1 MSIEWTPATHRFP
14 FDVCTKR
21 AYTKVVGFEWDEEN
35 KAGINFRK
43 HGVRMPE
50 AIPVF
55 DDPYAITIADEESDP
70 DKQRFITLGRGAAGR
85 LLVVVYTWLGKN
97 IRIISVRPAEAH
109 EREEYEAER

>member
-1 MSIEWTPATHRFP
+1 
-14 FDVCTKR
+14 
-21 AYTKVVGFEWDEEN
+21 
-35 KAGINFRK
+35 
-43 HGVRMPE
+43 MPE

-70 DKQRFITLGRGAAGR
+70 DEQRFITLGMGAAGR
-85 LLVVVYTWLGKN
+85 LLVVVYTWRGKN

>member
-1 MSIEWTPATHRFP
+1 MAAVSIEWTPATHRFP
-14 FDVCTKR
+14 FDVCTNC
-21 AYTKVVGFEWDEEN
+21 AYTKIVGFEWDEEN

-70 DKQRFITLGRGAAGR
+70 DEQRFITLGMGAAGR
-85 LLVVVYTWLGKN
+85 LLVVVY
-97 IRIISVRPAEAH
+97 A
-109 EREEYEAER
+109 

>member
-1 MSIEWTPATHRFP
+1 MA
-14 FDVCTKR
+14 
-21 AYTKVVGFEWDEEN
+21 FEWDEES

-55 DDPYAITIADEESDP
+55 DDPYAITITDDESDP
-70 DKQRFITLGRGAAGR
+70 AEQRFVTLGMGAAGR
-85 LLVVVYTWLGKN
+85 LLVVAYTWRGKN
-97 IRIISVRPAEAH
+97 IRIISVRAAEIH